1 MQPKQ
6 ICQLFLLLV
15 FGLYANNAWSQT
27 SLEVNV
33 EQSGKLGKQIKKNQY
48 QIITDLTITGRL
60 NNADVLILSNL
71 TNLQTLSFKDVRWEN
86 DDLKKAK
93 QVFLF
98 PVEARS
104 GFRTTRIKLPTL
116 PKLEAIKTSGCYD
129 MFVDVENIPNLKKVY
144 MTNGQTRFVG
154 SKSKLEEITLSI
166 DWLATGGNLYIPTDK
181 RLQATVLR
189 LEEGSIGITPDQLKG
204 DLMGGRPKELEDV
217 FDYNFLIAGD
227 CIVLNDW
234 DESLNPELVNTATVI
249 APFAYKDYTKESLV
263 VPPAVSYIS
272 QCAFNNPLIEK
283 IDLANV
289 ELIGPRAFEG
299 CAGLKEL
306 SAPAVKAIDSK
317 AFTGTSL
324 KHLTLP
330 ASLEKFVGDAF
341 ANSSLEDV
349 EFTGQYPPEIIE
361 YSKPYSSVNVS
372 GYTNYSDLA
381 FDGVVYVPEGRFDAY
396 NIGGYKKA
404 SIMEKGKGREYV
416 FKVEKPGTLNKYI
429 TDANAG
435 DIVSLTITGR
445 LYDTDF
451 DAINKCKNLRS
462 LDLSHC
468 FIMES
473 YETAKQKR
481 EEDAALL
488 ELLSA
493 VASMANANESVKF
506 RAGLGNVSDVAYTE
520 AASEL
525 FEKALKGLESGKIT
539 PSDQCVFPENAFKDG
554 QNPFLSRIVLPIQMK
569 KAPFLYNADKLKEI
583 ILPPYVEEIP
593 YRSFQFAKVSSISFP
608 ATLKKLGKESF
619 IGAKLEEVDLS
630 NTQVEDLSSTFESC
644 DNLKT
649 FKGNRK
655 LTYIYGPIG
664 TNNVVG
670 YFYTLE
676 KPDGLQYGTFKT
688 IHIPRGSKAGWPK
701 ENYYKV
707 EIIDDIEL

>member
-6 ICQLFLLLV
+6 ICQFILLLV
-15 FGLYANNAWSQT
+15 FGLYANNAWSQA

-33 EQSGKLGKQIKKNQY
+33 EQAGKLRKQIKKNQY

-60 NNADVLILSNL
+60 NNADVLVLSNL

-86 DDLKKAK
+86 DDQKKAK

-116 PKLEAIKTSGCYD
+116 PKLETIKTSGCYD

-166 DWLATGGNLYIPTDK
+166 DWLDTGGNLYIPTDT

-189 LEEGSIGITPDQLKG
+189 LVEGSIGLTQ
-204 DLMGGRPKELEDV
+204 DLLNGIIMAGRPKELDDV
-217 FDYNFLIAGD
+217 FDYNFLIVGD
-227 CIVLNDW
+227 CIVLNNW
-234 DESLNPELVNTATVI
+234 DEGLSPELVNNAAVI
-249 APFAYKDYTKESLV
+249 APFAYKEYSKESLV

-272 QCAFNNPLIEK
+272 QCAFNNPLIKK

-289 ELIGPRAFEG
+289 AFIEKKAFEG
-299 CAGLKEL
+299 CTELTEL
-306 SAPAVKAIDSK
+306 SAPALKAIDSE
-317 AFTGTSL
+317 AFAGSSL

-372 GYTNYSDLA
+372 GYTNCSDLA
-381 FDGVVYVPEGRFDAY
+381 FDGVIYVPEGRFDAY
-396 NIGGYKKA
+396 NIGSYKKA
-404 SIMEKGKGREYV
+404 SVMEKGKGREYV
-416 FKVEKPGTLNKYI
+416 FNVDKPGTLNRYI

-451 DAINKCKNLRS
+451 DAIYKCKNLRS

-473 YETAKQKR
+473 YATAKQKR

-520 AASEL
+520 AASKL
-525 FEKALKGLESGKIT
+525 FGKALKELESGEIT
-539 PSDQCVFPENAFKDG
+539 PSDQCVFPDR
-554 QNPFLSRIVLPIQMK
+554 PFNDDPNRFLTKIVLPIQMK
-569 KAPFLYNADKLKEI
+569 KVPALWQAHNLKEI
-583 ILPPYVEEIP
+583 ILPPYAEEIP
-593 YRSFQFAKVSSISFP
+593 YRSFQSAKISSISFP
-608 ATLKKLGKESF
+608 ATLKKLGEESF
-619 IGAKLEEVDLS
+619 IGADLTEVDLS
-630 NTQVEDLSSTFESC
+630 HTQVERLSSTFESC
-644 DNLKT
+644 NNLKI

-664 TNNVVG
+664 TKNVVG

-676 KPDGLQYGTFKT
+676 KPEGLQYDTFKT

-701 ENYYKV
+701 RDYDEV

>member
-6 ICQLFLLLV
+6 ICQFFLLLV
-15 FGLYANNAWSQT
+15 FGLYANNAWSQA

-60 NNADVLILSNL
+60 NNADVIVLSNL

-104 GFRTTRIKLPTL
+104 GFRTTRIKLPAL
-116 PKLEAIKTSGCYD
+116 PKLETIKTSGCYD
-129 MFVDVENIPNLKKVY
+129 MFVDVENIPNLKNVY
-144 MTNGQTRFVG
+144 MTNGKTRFVG

-166 DWLATGGNLYIPTDK
+166 DWLGTGGNLHIPTVK

-189 LEEGSIGITPDQLKG
+189 LVEGSFGITPEQLKG
-204 DLMGGRPKELEDV
+204 NLMAGRPKELDDV

-227 CIVLNDW
+227 CVVLNNW
-234 DESLNPELVNTATVI
+234 DESLSPALVNTATVI
-249 APFAYKDYTKESLV
+249 APFAYKDYSKESLV

-272 QCAFNNPLIEK
+272 QCAFNNPIIEK

-289 ELIGPRAFEG
+289 ELIGPGAFEG

-306 SAPAVKAIDSK
+306 SAPAVRAIDSEV
-317 AFTGTSL
+317 FTGSSL

-330 ASLEKFVGDAF
+330 ASLEKFAGDAF

-361 YSKPYSSVNVS
+361 YS
-372 GYTNYSDLA
+372 NYSDLA
-381 FDGVVYVPEGRFDAY
+381 FDGVIYVPEGRFDAY

-404 SIMEKGKGREYV
+404 SIMEKGKGHEYV
-416 FKVEKPGTLNKYI
+416 FNVEKPGTLNRYI
-429 TDANAG
+429 TDVNAG
-435 DIVSLTITGR
+435 DIVFLTITGK

-451 DAINKCKNLRS
+451 DAIYKCKNLRS

-473 YETAKQKR
+473 YETAKQKH

-488 ELLSA
+488 EMFSGL
-493 VASMANANESVKF
+493 ASMANANESAKF
-506 RAGLGNVSDVAYTE
+506 KAGVGNMSNVAYTK

-525 FEKALKGLESGKIT
+525 FGKALKELESGKIS
-539 PSDQCVFPENAFKDG
+539 PSDQCVFPNKPFYNNT
-554 QNPFLSRIVLPIQMK
+554 NPFLRRIVFPIQMK
-569 KAPFLYNADKLKEI
+569 KVPYIYEASNLKEI
-583 ILPPYVEEIP
+583 VLPPYAEEIH
-593 YRSFQFAKVSSISFP
+593 YRAFQFADINSITFP
-608 ATLKKLGKESF
+608 PTLKILGKECF
-619 IGAKLEEVDLS
+619 IGTALKKVDLS
-630 NTQVEDLSSTFESC
+630 NTQVEELVSAFERC
-644 DNLKT
+644 NNLKT
-649 FKGNRK
+649 FKGNTK
-655 LTYIYGPIG
+655 LKKVYGNIG
-664 TNNVVG
+664 NKDVVG
-670 YFYTLE
+670 YFYTPE
-676 KPDGLQYGTFKT
+676 KPEGIRFENFKT
-688 IHIPRGSKAGWPK
+688 IHIPKGCKAGWSAPSYC
-701 ENYYKV
+701 NV
-707 EIIDDIEL
+707 EIVDDIVL